1 VSEGPKKEVKRV
13 PLETLK
19 VPQSF
24 PQETV
29 LYFGT
34 QTGTAE
40 KFCGVLEQELSSI
53 FHSDP

>member
-1 VSEGPKKEVKRV
+1 MSEGPKKEVKRV